1 MTFFSRAFYFKFSCY
16 LLFFYF
22 IKKLKTLKKN
32 NIIYIFRFMLI
43 KIQVHELIFVLMIYD
58 IEIQDLNT
66 Q

>member
-1 MTFFSRAFYFKFSCY
+1 MPSISNSLAIFYFFI
-16 LLFFYF
+16 LL
-22 IKKLKTLKKN
+22 KKLKTLKKN